1 MDFFRTRIAR
11 ITRMKAHRQG
21 YVTQISLIPQ
31 MFFEH
36 GNGLF
41 PTAAG
46 RYHPQQYSHL
56 DERFSHLDE
65 RFSHLDERFSHLDE
79 RFSHLVESFSH
90 LVERFSHLVERF
102 SHLAESFSP
111 RARVRALRVLKNTAT
126 FTTPPHGAGL
136 LCVTRGRYVV
146 VVADFRVFNI
156 ILTLFRHKNG
166 KIHGQFVGNSSTSEA
181 LKRLR
186 VCSKSNM

>member
-1 MDFFRTRIAR
+1 MSHRFHGCHRFF
-11 ITRMKAHRQG
+11 K
-21 YVTQISLIPQ
+21 Y
-31 MFFEH
+31 

-56 DERFSHLDE
+56 DEKYSYLDEKFSHLA
-65 RFSHLDERFSHLDE
+65 
-79 RFSHLVESFSH
+79 
-90 LVERFSHLVERF
+90 ERF

-126 FTTPPHGAGL
+126 FTTTPHGAGL
-136 LCVTRGRYVV
+136 LCVTRGRYVA